1 MADVLEVT
9 DGNFEDEIIKSD
21 IPSMVDFWAAW
32 CGPCKMVGPV
42 VEELAAQYEGKIK
55 IAKMDVDANRQT
67 PAKFGIR
74 NIPTL
79 ILFKDGQVVQTITG
93 AYPKEH
99 IEGELKK
106 ML

>member
-1 MADVLEVT
+1 MADVLQVT

-55 IAKMDVDANRQT
+55 IGKMDVDTNNQT

-93 AYPKEH
+93 AHPKDH